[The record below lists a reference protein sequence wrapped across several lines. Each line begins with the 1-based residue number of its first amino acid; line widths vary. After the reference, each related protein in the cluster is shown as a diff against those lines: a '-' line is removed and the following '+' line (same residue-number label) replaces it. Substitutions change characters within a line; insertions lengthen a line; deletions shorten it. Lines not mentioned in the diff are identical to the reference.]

1 MRNGVGSEGVGVG
14 TAKSHQWWY
23 LVLREGKQFIRVV
36 NLDFGARLWGLN
48 PGSVI

>member
-14 TAKSHQWWY
+14 TGKSP
-23 LVLREGKQFIRVV
+23 VV
-36 NLDFGARLWGLN
+36 VFGFKRGETIYTGCKSIDFGARLWPLN